1 MAENTQ
7 ILIKYNRRTVRK
19 LAEELGEAFALCE
32 SLRKN
37 LREFSHSAK
46 VCGRTFG
53 SFRTVRKLA
62 EELAEAFSLFSGLR
76 KIFRKLSHFS
86 AACGR
91 TFGNFLT
98 FQRLAKD
105 LLQTFSLVSGIYKI
119 IAGKIFSCLFS
130 KTTNPISRF
139 PIHYIYNT

>member
-1 MAENTQ
+1 MGKNAQ
-7 ILIKYNRRTVRK
+7 ILIKHNRRTVRK

-46 VCGRTFG
+46 VCERTCG
-53 SFRTVRKLA
+53 SFRTVRKFA
-62 EELAEAFSLFSGLR
+62 EELAGVFAQCESLR
-76 KIFRKLSHFS
+76 KNLRKFSHFS
-86 AACGR
+86 TACGR
-91 TFGNFLT
+91 SSGNFLT

-105 LLQTFSLVSGIYKI
+105 LSQTFSLFSGIYKI

-139 PIHYIYNT
+139 SIHYIYNT

>member
-1 MAENTQ
+1 MGENAQ
-7 ILIKYNRRTVRK
+7 ILIKHNRRTVRK
-19 LAEELGEAFALCE
+19 LAEELGEAFAQCE

-46 VCGRTFG
+46 VCGRTCG

-62 EELAEAFSLFSGLR
+62 EELAEAFALFDGLR
-76 KIFRKLSHFS
+76 KTFRKLSHFS

-91 TFGNFLT
+91 SSGNFLT
-98 FQRLAKD
+98 FQRLAEEPSE
-105 LLQTFSLVSGIYKI
+105 TFSLFSGISKI
-119 IAGKIFSCLFS
+119 TAGKIFSCLFS
-130 KTTNPISRF
+130 KTTDWIGRF

>member
-7 ILIKYNRRTVRK
+7 ILIKYNRRKVRK
-19 LAEELGEAFALCE
+19 LAEDLSETFSLFD
-32 SLRKN
+32 SLRKTF
-37 LREFSHSAK
+37 RELSHFSAA
-46 VCGRTFG
+46 CGRTCGNFLT
-53 SFRTVRKLA
+53 FRRLA
-62 EELAEAFSLFSGLR
+62 EDLPEAFSLFSGLR
-76 KIFRKLSHFS
+76 KVFRKLSHFS

-105 LLQTFSLVSGIYKI
+105 LSQTFSLFSGIYKI
-119 IAGKIFSCLFS
+119 TAGKNFSCLFS

>member
-1 MAENTQ
+1 MGENAQ
-7 ILIKYNRRTVRK
+7 ILIKHNRRTVRK
-19 LAEELGEAFALCE
+19 FAEELGEAFAQCE

-46 VCGRTFG
+46 VCGRTCG

-62 EELAEAFSLFSGLR
+62 EELAEVFAQCESLR
-76 KIFRKLSHFS
+76 KNLRKLSHFS
-86 AACGR
+86 TACGR
-91 TFGNFLT
+91 PSGNFLT

-105 LLQTFSLVSGIYKI
+105 LSQTFSLFSGISKI
-119 IAGKIFSCLFS
+119 TAGKIFSCLFS

-139 PIHYIYNT
+139 PIHYIYKT